1 MILGSGIGCRSLA
14 KFDSEFSTAIHF
26 LTYQERADM
35 DVNGIGPVSGSQPVR
50 KVAQPATPPPA
61 PEARP
66 TSPTD
71 ELELTSVNSAAPSQV
86 DLKAEFQSQRIAQ
99 IQQQIADGTYETPEK
114 LDIAVDRMLESLLA
128 E

>member
-1 MILGSGIGCRSLA
+1 M
-14 KFDSEFSTAIHF
+14 E
-26 LTYQERADM
+26 
-35 DVNGIGPVSGSQPVR
+35 VNGIGPVSGSQPIR
-50 KVAQPATPPPA
+50 KVAQPATPPPTV
-61 PEARP
+61 EARP

-71 ELELTSVNSAAPSQV
+71 ELELTSVNSAAPTQV

>member
-1 MILGSGIGCRSLA
+1 
-14 KFDSEFSTAIHF
+14 
-26 LTYQERADM
+26 M

-50 KVAQPATPPPA
+50 KAAQSATPPPA

-86 DLKAEFQSQRIAQ
+86 DLKAEFQSQRIVQ
-99 IQQQIADGTYETPEK
+99 IQQQIADGTYESPEK
-114 LDIAVDRMLESLLA
+114 LDIAVDMMLESLLA

>member
-1 MILGSGIGCRSLA
+1 M
-14 KFDSEFSTAIHF
+14 E
-26 LTYQERADM
+26 
-35 DVNGIGPVSGSQPVR
+35 VNSIGPISGSQPVR
-50 KVAQPATPPPA
+50 KAAQPETPPPVA
-61 PEARP
+61 EARP

-71 ELELTSVNSAAPSQV
+71 ELELTSVNPAASEV
-86 DLKAEFQSQRIAQ
+86 DLKSEFQSQRIAQ

>member
-1 MILGSGIGCRSLA
+1 M
-14 KFDSEFSTAIHF
+14 E
-26 LTYQERADM
+26 
-35 DVNGIGPVSGSQPVR
+35 VNGIGPVSGSQPIR
-50 KVAQPATPPPA
+50 KVAQPATPPPTA
-61 PEARP
+61 EARP

-114 LDIAVDRMLESLLA
+114 LDVAVDRMLESLLA

>member
-1 MILGSGIGCRSLA
+1 M
-14 KFDSEFSTAIHF
+14 E
-26 LTYQERADM
+26 
-35 DVNGIGPVSGSQPVR
+35 VNGIGPISGSQPVR
-50 KVAQPATPPPA
+50 KVAQPATPPPPA
-61 PEARP
+61 EARP

-71 ELELTSVNSAAPSQV
+71 ELELTSVNPVASEV
-86 DLKAEFQSQRIAQ
+86 DLKSEFQSQRIAQ

>member
-1 MILGSGIGCRSLA
+1 
-14 KFDSEFSTAIHF
+14 
-26 LTYQERADM
+26 M

-71 ELELTSVNSAAPSQV
+71 ELELTSVNSAAPGQV

>member
-1 MILGSGIGCRSLA
+1 MRAAGEVQQGGFGS
-14 KFDSEFSTAIHF
+14 DSF
-26 LTYQERADM
+26 LYYKGKADM
-35 DVNGIGPVSGSQPVR
+35 EVNGIGPVSGSQPVR
-50 KVAQPATPPPA
+50 KVAQPATPPPT
-61 PEARP
+61 PETRP

-71 ELELTSVNSAAPSQV
+71 ELELSSVNPAASEV
-86 DLKAEFQSQRIAQ
+86 DLKSEFQSQRIAQ

>member
-1 MILGSGIGCRSLA
+1 M
-14 KFDSEFSTAIHF
+14 E
-26 LTYQERADM
+26 
-35 DVNGIGPVSGSQPVR
+35 VNSIGPISSSQPVR
-50 KVAQPATPPPA
+50 PVAQSATPSPA
-61 PEARP
+61 AEARP

-71 ELELTSVNSAAPSQV
+71 ELELTSVNPAASEV
-86 DLKAEFQSQRIAQ
+86 DLQSEFQTQRIAQ

>member
-1 MILGSGIGCRSLA
+1 VILDSGVGCRSLT
-14 KFDSEFSTAIHF
+14 KFDREALAANHS
-26 LTYQERADM
+26 LTYRGRTDM
-35 DVNGIGPVSGSQPVR
+35 EVNGIGPVSGSQPIR
-50 KVAQPATPPPA
+50 KVAQPATPPPTA
-61 PEARP
+61 EARP

-114 LDIAVDRMLESLLA
+114 LDVAVDRMLESLLA